1 MVIPSEVLLLLRVV
15 FTILGFLLL
24 QMNLQIVLSN
34 SLKNWSC
41 EGYMPQYRGMPGSR
55 SESVLK
61 PGERGEKRG
70 RGGGGRGERG
80 GERGGGR
87 GERGGEREE
96 RRAERGEDRG
106 FFRGETRKR
115 ENIWSVNK
123 ENI

>member
-80 GERGGGR
+80 GER
-87 GERGGEREE
+87 EE

-115 ENIWSVNK
+115 ENI
-123 ENI
+123 